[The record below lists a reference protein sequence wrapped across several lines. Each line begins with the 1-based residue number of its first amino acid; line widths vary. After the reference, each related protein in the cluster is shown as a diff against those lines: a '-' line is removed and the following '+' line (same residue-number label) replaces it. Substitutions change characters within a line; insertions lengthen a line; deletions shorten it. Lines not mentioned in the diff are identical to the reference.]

1 MGLKEERGT
10 GTLYVMENGEYR
22 EIGNGIMPLT
32 TILTTENG
40 TISVPIEIERNAE
53 LSVSLA
59 MDSDAA
65 IRWQKFFRMLR
76 LAEKRCRSRK
86 RFVKLVMGQNFDRDS
101 ANNLANLARRNG
113 MSWQRA
119 WRDFCMMW
127 VI

>member
-1 MGLKEERGT
+1 MERGIEKAY
-10 GTLYVMENGEYR
+10 LVVNGEFL
-22 EIGNGIMPLT
+22 EIGPGITPLT
-32 TILTTENG
+32 TTITTENG

-65 IRWQKFFRMLR
+65 IRWHEFFRMLR

-86 RFVKLVMGQNFDRDS
+86 RFVKLMMGQNFDRDS

-127 VI
+127 GI

>member
-1 MGLKEERGT
+1 MGQREEQRT

-59 MDSDAA
+59 MDSDAE

-86 RFVKLVMGQNFDRDS
+86 RFVKMAMGLYLDRDS
-101 ANNLANLARRNG
+101 ANNLANLIRRDG
-113 MSWQRA
+113 MSWQQA
-119 WRDFCMMW
+119 WQELCMELA
-127 VI
+127 I